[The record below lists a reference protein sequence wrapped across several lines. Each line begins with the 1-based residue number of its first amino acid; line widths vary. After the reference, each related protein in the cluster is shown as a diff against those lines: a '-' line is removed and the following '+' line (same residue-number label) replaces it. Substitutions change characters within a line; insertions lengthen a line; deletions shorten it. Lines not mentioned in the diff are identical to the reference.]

1 MRRRVIAVFALTAMV
16 ALASVQPR
24 ATGAFEPRAG
34 AGDPAHAVNQRLRR
48 GVNIIGYDPIWQD
61 RARARFKES
70 DFARIRD
77 AGFTSVRINLQ
88 PFRHMDAADGYRLD
102 PAWLDTLDWAVTHAL
117 AADLMVILDMHEFGA
132 MGRNPEGHKDE
143 WLAFWRQVAPR
154 YKDSPDAVVF
164 ELLNEPFGKLTDE
177 MWNQY
182 LRDGLAVVRATNP
195 TRAVVVGP
203 GHWNGIGAL
212 ANLDLPQDD
221 RNLIVTVHYYAPMAF
236 THQGAPWVEE
246 FKDTTGVPWTGT
258 DQERQRHSRRTSR
271 ARTTGRE
278 AHDRPILLG
287 EFGAY
292 DKAHMDSRARYT
304 APWRGRRSG
313 FGWSWAYWQFDSDF
327 VLYDVEKDQWVEPL
341 RRALVP

>member
-1 MRRRVIAVFALTAMV
+1 MRHSMSAVFAAAVLA
-16 ALASVQPR
+16 ALASAQPHGLR
-24 ATGAFEPRAG
+24 AFERRA
-34 AGDPAHAVNQRLRR
+34 DQPADAFTVNQRLGR

-154 YKDSPDAVVF
+154 YTDSPDAVVF

-182 LRDGLAVVRATNP
+182 LREGLAVVRQTNP
-195 TRAVVVGP
+195 TRTVIVGP

-236 THQGAPWVEE
+236 THQGAPWAEE
-246 FKDTTGVPWTGT
+246 FKDTTGVGWLGT
-258 DQERQRHSRRTSR
+258 DQERQKIETDFAR
-271 ARTTGRE
+271 ANQWAE

-292 DKAHMDSRARYT
+292 DKADMDSRARYT
-304 APWRGRRSG
+304 AAVARTAER

-327 VLYDVEKDQWVEPL
+327 VVFDVEKDQWVEPL
-341 RRALVP
+341 KRALVP